1 LIEID
6 GVFVRI
12 SPRGA
17 ILMAIKEIGPK
28 LYGAFSSIAEAL
40 PGIFAFGRIVAFG
53 L

>member
-40 PGIFAFGRIVAFG
+40 PGVVAFG